1 MSFHDPS
8 LSDVKLDVR
17 GKAPF
22 SSLCYKRV
30 EQVGQVRT
38 DRAEVGK
45 ALCHQELEG
54 HGVAGQRGG
63 KTRGAG
69 GHRWTKGWT
78 L

>member
-45 ALCHQELEG
+45 ALCAPG
-54 HGVAGQRGG
+54 AGRAWRGG
-63 KTRGAG
+63 AAR
-69 GHRWTKGWT
+69 RQD
-78 L
+78 